1 MFTTTLALAALLLV
15 AEPPADAVRK
25 DREKLTGTWTVVSAE
40 VNGMQVPAEA
50 LKDFQFIFTAE
61 KMTRKKDGK
70 VQSEAG
76 YRIDPTTSP
85 KSLDALGPPGDK
97 QPFVPGLYEVEGDT
111 LKLCFRSD
119 YKNKDGKPAEKQLRP
134 TKLDGGTGTNQV
146 LLVLKREKP

>member
-1 MFTTTLALAALLLV
+1 LVNPTIALAALLLG

-25 DREKLTGTWTVVSAE
+25 DKEKLTGTWTVVSAE

-76 YRIDPTTSP
+76 YRIDPTKSP
-85 KSLDALGPPGDK
+85 KWMDGLGPPGDK
-97 QPFVPGLYEVEGDT
+97 QPYVPTLYEIDGDT
-111 LKLCFRSD
+111 LKLCFRTD
-119 YKNKDGKPAEKQLRP
+119 YKDKNRKVVENPVRP
-134 TKLDGGTGTNQV
+134 TKLDGGAGTNQV